1 MTQEEM
7 VYQLTESLET
17 LLEEQRL
24 EELRLL
30 CAAQRPADLTE
41 ALDLL
46 DTETKQA
53 IFRQLDL
60 ELAAEVLGEC
70 DEDHQRELMAALDE
84 ARLARVLEHLPLD
97 EAADAVSELSEDQAF
112 RVLSRINP
120 SESQEIQ
127 DLMQYSE
134 DTAGGIM
141 TPDVIAF
148 PETMTVGELLDAFR
162 GSWKRAEASEFRIQ
176 PIKPEWEN
184 AYELIRE
191 ENVYTIYVVDRDRRL
206 KGYVRLQDL
215 LRADPKSQLSELL
228 NTDVISVRTG
238 EDQEDVAEMAH
249 KYDMVSIPVIDEENR
264 LVGRITI
271 DDVMDVMEEETT
283 EDMMRMAGT
292 TEDELVTWSALR
304 SMVLRLPWILIT
316 LIGLL
321 VTPFV
326 LSFFQATLHKLVQ
339 LAFFIPVVCGISGN
353 TGVQSA
359 TIVVRGLATGQID
372 LKEYLAVAWKEFRAG
387 LLIGVVCG
395 LVVMLL
401 SQFAFHNFRMAVV
414 VGLSVMAA
422 ISWASL
428 LGVFIPSLLARMGK
442 DPAIA
447 TGPIVTSLND
457 AAAAL
462 IYLTI
467 ATALI

>member
-7 VYQLTESLET
+7 AYQLTESLET
-17 LLEEQRL
+17 LLKERRL
-24 EELRLL
+24 DELRLL

-46 DTETKQA
+46 DTESKQA
-53 IFRQLDL
+53 IFRELDL

-162 GSWKRAEASEFRIQ
+162 GSWKRSDALELPLQ
-176 PIKPEWEN
+176 PAKPEWEN

-191 ENVYTIYVVDRDRRL
+191 ENVYTIYVVDEDRRL

-215 LRADPKSQLSELL
+215 LRADPQCPLSELL

-238 EDQEDVAEMAH
+238 EDQENVAEMVH
-249 KYDMVSIPVIDEENR
+249 KYDMASIPVTDEENR
-264 LVGRITI
+264 LVGRITM
-271 DDVMDVMEEETT
+271 DDVMDVMHEEETT

-292 TEDELVTWSALR
+292 TEDDWS
-304 SMVLRLPWILIT
+304 P
-316 LIGLL
+316 
-321 VTPFV
+321 
-326 LSFFQATLHKLVQ
+326 
-339 LAFFIPVVCGISGN
+339 
-353 TGVQSA
+353 GVRC
-359 TIVVRGLATGQID
+359 TR
-372 LKEYLAVAWKEFRAG
+372 
-387 LLIGVVCG
+387 
-395 LVVMLL
+395 
-401 SQFAFHNFRMAVV
+401 
-414 VGLSVMAA
+414 
-422 ISWASL
+422 
-428 LGVFIPSLLARMGK
+428 
-442 DPAIA
+442 
-447 TGPIVTSLND
+447 
-457 AAAAL
+457 
-462 IYLTI
+462 
-467 ATALI
+467 